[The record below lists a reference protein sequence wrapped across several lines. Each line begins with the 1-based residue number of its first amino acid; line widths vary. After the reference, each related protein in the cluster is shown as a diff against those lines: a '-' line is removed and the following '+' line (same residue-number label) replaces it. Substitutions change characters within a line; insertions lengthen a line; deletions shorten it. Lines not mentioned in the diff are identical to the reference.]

1 MGAAVDRVYIRDE
14 RVAFSER
21 IHGCRLGGKAV
32 FPRLLAHEFVLCG
45 MQPHDGA
52 ELAKLNPADIQ
63 LVISCAELVPAD
75 VMAPPCIPDIGGI
88 GGKVRLKVKALPADY
103 GIAGK
108 SERIAV
114 RADLGKAGKNEGSF
128 AGGGKVE
135 RMIVVERPERVKPL
149 DFCVLLL
156 LPIDPP
162 EIHTF
167 FFVGT
172 VENVEVG
179 IHKFRVG
186 NVKRDAF
193 FALWV
198 NPHKAGKILVLILKR
213 AYTLRRVEV
222 DGDLKVIIMQPREQR
237 FVVREKL
244 CIPAVAGPA
253 LTLKCLCK
261 ISVWQDSI
269 AAEER
274 IFFSEALDNV
284 YPVPVHV
291 NGCHRDGNIPLQE
304 FFHQVDVFLLA
315 VGLVSAPPVA
325 KAEPRDEG
333 DCTAQ
338 LEKVLQAAA
347 VIIAEGKII
356 LVLLNMS
363 ARFHGSVRADDHRF

>member
-1 MGAAVDRVYIRDE
+1 
-14 RVAFSER
+14 
-21 IHGCRLGGKAV
+21 
-32 FPRLLAHEFVLCG
+32 
-45 MQPHDGA
+45 
-52 ELAKLNPADIQ
+52 
-63 LVISCAELVPAD
+63 
-75 VMAPPCIPDIGGI
+75 
-88 GGKVRLKVKALPADY
+88 
-103 GIAGK
+103 
-108 SERIAV
+108 
-114 RADLGKAGKNEGSF
+114 
-128 AGGGKVE
+128 
-135 RMIVVERPERVKPL
+135 MIVVERPKRVKAL

-179 IHKFRVG
+179 VNKFRVG

-213 AYTLRRVEV
+213 AYTLRRVQV

-325 KAEPRDEG
+325 KAEPRDKG

-356 LVLLNMS
+356 LVLLNMP